1 MDALDEIEILTKFQ
15 FQQWIERKTKATTT
29 ETIRI
34 QVGVSQYYFYFN
46 CYKLSIRAM
55 MYCSTDELRRL
66 EQAEEQVKLSC

>member
-46 CYKLSIRAM
+46 C
-55 MYCSTDELRRL
+55 
-66 EQAEEQVKLSC
+66 